1 MNPTLLKKVIVG
13 ETDKNEFAYSGFK
26 LDFSKLRTFVT
37 SVGEFLSNPSS
48 TPRMSI
54 KKEQQQK

>member
-26 LDFSKLRTFVT
+26 LDFFKLRT
-37 SVGEFLSNPSS
+37 LL
-48 TPRMSI
+48 
-54 KKEQQQK
+54 QL